1 MRWIVTGAGRG
12 IGRELVARLVEHRQ
26 DVIATVRDDRAAA
39 DVAALGAR
47 VERWDAEVDGDE
59 RRLAESLRG
68 VPIDVLIANAGTM
81 GEHETL
87 GGVTRANVERVFR
100 IDAAA
105 QLALVQALLPNLRAG
120 TAKRI
125 VAITSRMG
133 SIADNTSGGSY
144 AYRAAK
150 AALNAMV
157 KSLSIDLADEGFV
170 CVVVHPGWVRTAMG
184 GPTAPIAPDASAAKL
199 VDIALRL
206 DPRDNGRF
214 FGPDGEELPW

>member
-1 MRWIVTGAGRG
+1 MRWLVTGAGRG
-12 IGRELVARLVEHRQ
+12 IGRELARGLVERRHE
-26 DVIATVRDDRAAA
+26 VIATVRDDRAAA
-39 DVAALGAR
+39 EVTELGAR

-59 RRLAESLRG
+59 RRLAERLAG
-68 VPIDVLIANAGTM
+68 VPIDVLVANAGTM
-81 GEHETL
+81 GEHEAL
-87 GGVTRANVERVFR
+87 GRIARANVERVFR

-120 TAKRI
+120 TAKRV
-125 VAITSRMG
+125 VAVTSRMG
-133 SIADNTSGGSY
+133 SIADNSSGGSY

-184 GPTAPIAPDASAAKL
+184 GPTAPLAPETSAAKL
-199 VDIALRL
+199 LDIATRL
-206 DPRDNGRF
+206 DARDNGGF